1 MAEIFVYSKETH
13 QVIQNVKGNG
23 VGISENSVI
32 VLNIKKDDVLKI
44 ERIGNNVVI
53 HLNNGELIT
62 IEDYFKFNDCSLVLH
77 DDQHNILLV
86 NFTDSSGTI
95 IDPIIY
101 EPIENIEP
109 LLYDD
114 DFAGL
119 ILPWAAGGVAA
130 GGLAALGGSSGSSDS
145 QSEKALLH
153 KYVSI

>member
-62 IEDYFKFNDCSLVLH
+62 I
-77 DDQHNILLV
+77 
-86 NFTDSSGTI
+86 
-95 IDPIIY
+95 
-101 EPIENIEP
+101 
-109 LLYDD
+109 
-114 DFAGL
+114 
-119 ILPWAAGGVAA
+119 
-130 GGLAALGGSSGSSDS
+130 
-145 QSEKALLH
+145 
-153 KYVSI
+153 